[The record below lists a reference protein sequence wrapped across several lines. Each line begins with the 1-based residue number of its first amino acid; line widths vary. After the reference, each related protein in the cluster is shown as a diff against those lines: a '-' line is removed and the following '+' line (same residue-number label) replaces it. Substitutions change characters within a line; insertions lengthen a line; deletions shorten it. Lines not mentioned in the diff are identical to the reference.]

1 CMAASPCPVL
11 GKLKPLVRYHLPFAS
26 LNENVFRVSS
36 MYLLVQFF
44 LARRGAEADWKMKG
58 LAKIYEDIQKVNA
71 GMSERL
77 RLAASK
83 DASLSAI
90 ANLDHTASL
99 VPFVV
104 NETLDEIEASL
115 SSYLEE

>member
-1 CMAASPCPVL
+1 
-11 GKLKPLVRYHLPFAS
+11 
-26 LNENVFRVSS
+26 
-36 MYLLVQFF
+36 
-44 LARRGAEADWKMKG
+44 MKG
-58 LAKIYEDIQKVNA
+58 LHKIYEDIQAVNA
-71 GMSERL
+71 GISERL

-115 SSYLEE
+115 SSYLED